1 MNNDTSKFVDKYL
14 NCENV
19 YADHKNLRMFSQNIR
34 LHTWKWEDLNIDILL
49 ISPPP
54 IDNITRY
61 VLDFIVC

>member
-34 LHTWKWEDLNIDILL
+34 LHTYPGLHKSAEDL
-49 ISPPP
+49 
-54 IDNITRY
+54 TK
-61 VLDFIVC
+61 